1 MESVQREGDSKS
13 TTPEAPRS
21 RSSEASGRRGK
32 AIARGPLSVP
42 PSWSAD
48 APRIQTASPLSAVAS
63 RNATPRPTVEN
74 PMVSTYSK
82 GLMAMLAWPGAISAA
97 TRSPDHRKSTADN
110 AGFRRAETRARDD
123 ATAHDGKAAD
133 PASAVAQTAT
143 NTAVRTADHVIVI
156 RILQGQT
163 VTLPVGST
171 IALGERTTM
180 LVERGSIS
188 VEGAGAC
195 VANVPVTV
203 NDGSTVTTLGRCRAA
218 GAVIPSNTRLLAG
231 SYGAFTLTQYRR
243 ARVEIELINGSA
255 TTGTGPH
262 VGQVTIPALR
272 TATATVGAGG
282 VTITNTGGTITVTTR
297 RYPRLGYCNG
307 ARSPGRVRS

>member
-21 RSSEASGRRGK
+21 RSSEASGRRAK

-42 PSWSAD
+42 PSWSAA

-63 RNATPRPTVEN
+63 RNATPRPTVGN
-74 PMVSTYSK
+74 PLVSTYSK
-82 GLMAMLAWPGAISAA
+82 GLMAMLTWPGAISAA
-97 TRSPDHRKSTADN
+97 TRSPDRRKSTADN
-110 AGFRRAETRARDD
+110 AEVRRAETRARDD

-133 PASAVAQTAT
+133 PASAVAQAAT
-143 NTAVRTADHVIVI
+143 NTADHVIVI

-163 VTLPVGST
+163 VTLPFGST

-203 NDGSTVTTLGRCRAA
+203 NDGSTVTTLGRCRAT
-218 GAVIPSNTRLLAG
+218 GAVIPSNMRLLAG

-262 VGQVTIPALR
+262 VGQVTTPALR
-272 TATATVGAGG
+272 TATATVGAEG
-282 VTITNTGGTITVTTR
+282 VTITNTEGTITVTTR